1 MGDWPDSGL
10 CHEMQHRVFGVE
22 HLLPA
27 QVFVIP
33 DVLGRP
39 QGSHGANSNGV
50 LKLSECKGV
59 VADRL
64 AGVETGLSATSQRE
78 VVKLNI
84 LQGIDL
90 VEGIR
95 GRPWLNPF
103 VDATVWVE
111 GVQLRLFLFGLPAL
125 LFCFFFKLS
134 TLNVLLLLGY
144 SVPFFLVCSVLLELG
159 IPSDYSAM
167 VFSGPVFLHSLVIL
181 FCGQALNHL
190 LITMYWLPLK

>member
-1 MGDWPDSGL
+1 MGDRPHSGL
-10 CHEMQHRVFGVE
+10 CHEMQHCVFGVE

-27 QVFVIP
+27 QVFVIS

-39 QGSHGANSNGV
+39 QGSHEANSNGV
-50 LKLSECKGV
+50 LELSECEGV
-59 VADRL
+59 MADRL

-90 VEGIR
+90 VEGIQ

-111 GVQLRLFLFGLPAL
+111 GVQLWLFLFSLPAL

-144 SVPFFLVCSVLLELG
+144 SVPFFLVYSVLLKLG
-159 IPSDYSAM
+159 IPSDYSAI
-167 VFSGPVFLHSLVIL
+167 VFSSPGFFHSLGSL
-181 FCGQALNHL
+181 FCGQG
-190 LITMYWLPLK
+190 